1 LIRRRVL
8 WAALLVLPFGLGWWA
23 GRGGASSD
31 LYSNLDVFVEV
42 IHKVQDN
49 YVDPVDATKLIDG
62 ALKGML
68 ASLDPYSQFMDRHAF
83 QNLVAVTD
91 GHYGGVGLMVTV
103 RDRWPSVISPIEG
116 GSAWEAGVRPG
127 DVIVEIDGKSSAGL
141 SLDEVADRLRGDAG
155 TRVRLGVRA
164 EGEDSTRTFVLERRD
179 IVTRSV
185 PYAFLLDRGVGYV
198 RLSNFSETSGSEVRA
213 AVARLAGEGAHS
225 LILDLRGNPGGVL
238 EQAVNVSEQ
247 FLPKGALVVSKR
259 GRAAGQDARYYAS
272 GTRPNLDWPMA
283 VLVDAGSASASE
295 IVAGALQDLDRAV
308 LVGQTSFGK
317 GSVQKVYPLVGGT
330 EALKLTTALYYTPSG
345 RSIHKLHG
353 AALAAADDSGEEDD
367 NPDAD
372 TVAVAPAAP
381 ARPRFH
387 TAAGRVVYG
396 GGGVTPDAEV
406 PVDSLPPLV
415 LDLER
420 GALPFRFANR
430 WSNAHPNAPEDAG
443 TKAPRTAKGSAAAT
457 AWDAPLAP
465 AVWSGFV
472 AFVHAERPVV
482 SQAALEAERPR
493 LERAVRRELARRTAG
508 DAAAARVAFEKDP
521 VVRRALD
528 ALTKARAPRDVFVAA
543 RPSKAESAT
552 P

>member
-1 LIRRRVL
+1 MIRRRVV
-8 WAALLVLPFGLGWWA
+8 WAGLLLLPFALGWWA

-49 YVDPVDATKLIDG
+49 YVDPVDSTKLIDG

-164 EGEDSTRTFVLERRD
+164 EGEDSTRTLVLERRD

-185 PYAFLLDRGVGYV
+185 PYSFMLDRGVGYV

-213 AVARLAGEGAHS
+213 AVSHLAGQGARS

-345 RSIHKLHG
+345 RSIHKLRG
-353 AALAAADDSGEEDD
+353 AALVAADDSDD
-367 NPDAD
+367 EGDNADAD
-372 TVAVAPAAP
+372 TTAAAKAAP
-381 ARPRFH
+381 RPRFH
-387 TAAGRVVYG
+387 TAAGRVVFG

-430 WSNAHPNAPEDAG
+430 WTNAHPATGDGAA
-443 TKAPRTAKGSAAAT
+443 KASGSAKTSDAT
-457 AWDAPLAP
+457 WGAPLAP
-465 AVWSGFV
+465 NVWSAFESFV
-472 AFVHAERPVV
+472 RAEKPAVTE
-482 SQAALEAERPR
+482 AALEAERPR

-528 ALTKARAPRDVFVAA
+528 ALAKARAPRDVFVAA
-543 RPSKAESAT
+543 RASKAESAT